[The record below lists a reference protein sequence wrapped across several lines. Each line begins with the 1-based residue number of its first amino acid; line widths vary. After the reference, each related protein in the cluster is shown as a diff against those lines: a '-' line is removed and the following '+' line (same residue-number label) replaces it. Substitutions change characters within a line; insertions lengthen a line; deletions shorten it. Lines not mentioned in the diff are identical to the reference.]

1 MSENSE
7 LATKVFD
14 RCMMLIEYG
23 INQKKIDKLID
34 AFETLFNDVNG
45 FFRVSH
51 PEYYRM
57 ITALIEAYENEYGII
72 DDTENLI
79 FVSGG
84 DL

>member
-23 INQKKIDKLID
+23 INQKKIDKLIN

-45 FFRVSH
+45 FFKVSH
-51 PEYYRM
+51 SEYYRM
-57 ITALIEAYENEYGII
+57 INALIEAYENEYGMI